1 MAYQKLQV
9 SRALSVVPSDDANIP
24 VIGYETVTGTTT
36 ATTAD
41 KLVDSGATFVTDKV
55 KVGDIVYNTT
65 DNTAATVTAVDSE
78 TTLSVN
84 ANIFASGEAYTVYLQ
99 ERDNNGCVLYVGT
112 AGDVKIETQNGDEV
126 TFENVNSGQF
136 MPINVVKVFS
146 TGTTATGIIAL
157 W

>member
-24 VIGYETVTGTTT
+24 VIGYGTVTGTTT

-55 KVGDIVYNTT
+55 KVGDVVYNTT
-65 DNTAATVTAVDSE
+65 DDTAATVTAVDSE

-99 ERDNNGCVLYVGT
+99 ERDNLGCVLYVGT